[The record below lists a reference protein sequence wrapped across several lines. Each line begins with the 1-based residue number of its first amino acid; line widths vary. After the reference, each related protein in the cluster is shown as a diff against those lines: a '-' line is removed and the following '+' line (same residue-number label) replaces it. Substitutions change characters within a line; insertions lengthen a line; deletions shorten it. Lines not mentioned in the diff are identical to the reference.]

1 MSRAVSVSVGEVY
14 DRDSRTKFEDEMKR
28 FDAIVIGG
36 AGRVFALV
44 EEYGRGPVRA
54 NP

>member
-1 MSRAVSVSVGEVY
+1 MRRAVNVRIGEVY

-36 AGRVFALV
+36 GGRLVVFV
-44 EEYGRGPVRA
+44 QDRGPRPSA
-54 NP
+54 G